1 MSQTKAALRLRA
13 KEARFLLSP
22 SQLAEYSSSIT
33 ERLLDLLD
41 GFETV
46 MIYAAKAPPE
56 VETSDL
62 IAALNRRGGVR
73 VVVPIIER
81 ETCGLRLSY
90 LPPDPPGVLVPSTF
104 GVPEPIG
111 RELPARPEDVEVVVL
126 PMLAFDAEGNRL
138 GYGAG
143 GYYDRFLCRYPHPK
157 RIGIAFSCQQA
168 NCIPAD
174 ENDVKMDYIV
184 TEKGGIIGITGGGD
198 CEKTINTVYHLP
210 MVNHHRR
217 RLFTWPIPNPLR

>member
-1 MSQTKAALRLRA
+1 MLYDVIHQKLPVMSQTKATLRLRA
-13 KEARFLLSP
+13 KEARLLLSP

-46 MIYAAKAPPE
+46 MIYAAKAPE
-56 VETSDL
+56 VETMGL
-62 IAALNRRGGVR
+62 IAALNRRGVR

-90 LPPDPPGVLVPSTF
+90 LPDPGVLVPSTF

-111 RELPARPEDVEVVVL
+111 HELPARPGNVEAVVL

-143 GYYDRFLCRYPHPK
+143 YYDRFLCRYPHPK
-157 RIGIAFSCQQA
+157 KIGIAFSCQQA
-168 NCIPAD
+168 ECIPAE

-184 TEKGGIIGITGGGD
+184 TEKG
-198 CEKTINTVYHLP
+198 IN
-210 MVNHHRR
+210 R
-217 RLFTWPIPNPLR
+217 PNGSGV